1 MPCPPGGT
9 GATRGW
15 DAARCG
21 WIGTRRRFRRSTRWA
36 QPSSTVQHWPHD
48 WQAKAVCSPSVTA
61 ASSPEPQPRAPSGWC
76 QSRSEVKARNVFR
89 HARSLAEALGY
100 RSGPNVP
107 LLRVNRAVWL
117 GGPQVVL
124 T

>member
-1 MPCPPGGT
+1 MRLDRHPPQVPAVDPVGPAQFDRPALAARLAGKSGLLPVRHRRELT
-9 GATRGW
+9 GA
-15 DAARCG
+15 AA
-21 WIGTRRRFRRSTRWA
+21 
-36 QPSSTVQHWPHD
+36 
-48 WQAKAVCSPSVTA
+48 
-61 ASSPEPQPRAPSGWC
+61 RAPSGWC